1 MTDKNILLIDDHHVV
16 RRGLIAVL
24 NDFYRNLKFF
34 EAPDDEAA
42 LRILKHQDIDLI
54 VLDLQLPGI
63 DTIRLIELILIRY
76 PQIYILIYSM
86 LPEAMY
92 GRRVLKAGAS
102 GFLNKEA
109 PFEEVKKAFDI
120 ALAGKKYMSPQLV
133 EMLTQSISNR
143 TTSNPFEKLSHREFE
158 IIHFF
163 LKGKS
168 ISEISKRL
176 NIKPST
182 VGTYKSRIFE
192 KLAVSNLF
200 ELNHLAALYGLN
212 NLSISYQSGDG
223 SRGI

>member
-16 RRGLIAVL
+16 RRGLITVL
-24 NDFYRNLKFF
+24 NDFYKNLKFF
-34 EAPDDEAA
+34 EAADDENA
-42 LRILKHQDIDLI
+42 LKILKHQDIYLI

-63 DTIRLIELILIRY
+63 DAIRLIELILIRH

-86 LPEAMY
+86 LPESMY

-120 ALAGKKYMSPQLV
+120 ALAGKKYMSQQLV
-133 EMLTQSISNR
+133 EILTQGVSNR
-143 TTSNPFEKLSHREFE
+143 RTSNPFEKLSHREFE

-168 ISEISKRL
+168 ISEISKQL

-192 KLAVSNLF
+192 KLTVSNLF
-200 ELNHLAALYGLN
+200 ELNHLAALYG
-212 NLSISYQSGDG
+212 ISSSSMPYQPQ
-223 SRGI
+223 